1 MLKIDPASPVPI
13 WRQIEEGVTNLVTA
27 GALSPESP
35 VPSVR
40 ELARE
45 LRVNPLTVQKAYRR
59 LIDLGVLQVRRGEGT
74 YVASEPPRLAPGE
87 RRDKL
92 REGALRFASL
102 GRSLGADLDEC
113 AEQLGEAWQEL
124 ENPRE
129 EIPKS

>member
-27 GALSPESP
+27 GALSPESAL
-35 VPSVR
+35 PSVR

-59 LIDLGVLQVRRGEGT
+59 LTDNGVLQVRRGEGT
-74 YVASEPPRLAPGE
+74 YVAPEPPRLAPAE
-87 RRDKL
+87 RRAKL
-92 REGALRFASL
+92 REGGLRFASL
-102 GRSLGADLDEC
+102 GRSLGADLGEC
-113 AEQLGEAWQEL
+113 AGQLAEAWREL

-129 EIPKS
+129 EIPTS